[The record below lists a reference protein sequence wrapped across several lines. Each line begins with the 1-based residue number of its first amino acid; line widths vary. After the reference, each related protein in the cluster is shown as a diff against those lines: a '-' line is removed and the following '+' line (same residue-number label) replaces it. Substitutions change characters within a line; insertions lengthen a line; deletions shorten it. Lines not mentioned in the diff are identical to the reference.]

1 MKDYSE
7 YQGDASIRGSRD
19 ATRAAFKMAL
29 VSNGEVWMDM
39 IKSRNET
46 SHTYN
51 EETTDEIFSKIIE
64 AYFPAFEKF
73 TIAMEELKTGK
84 QGDLFEIE

>member
-1 MKDYSE
+1 MEQD
-7 YQGDASIRGSRD
+7 IR
-19 ATRAAFKMAL
+19 
-29 VSNGEVWMDM
+29 WDM

-51 EETTDEIFSKIIE
+51 EETADEIFSKIIE

-73 TIAMEELKTGK
+73 TIAMEELRTGK